1 MFAAFITAITA
12 VFFAYKGGREKTH
25 SYLLS
30 LSFILLTAF
39 LSLGYYWGNDVANYE
54 RWFDG
59 FVQSG
64 ISWWEFS
71 RYFSFTQKEYGFVF
85 INLLLKPLGFWGMRA
100 VLFVI
105 ENAIVYY
112 YIKTHVNKKWYWLA
126 VFVYVFNPDFWVLS
140 SSMMRQWLAMCVVL
154 LSVMSFEKGKKIRC
168 FLLLFLAF
176 SIHFSAIATMAFL
189 PLSILQKHNSRQALR
204 VLIACLLGF
213 WLLSPIFIDYL
224 VLLLEAGDFYQL
236 GHMDTHGGIGITT
249 IAFTLIY
256 FFVLYCSIK
265 AKQQKN
271 LACWMVML
279 AALAIPLVFY
289 GELMSRIG
297 LYFSLFSLA
306 AFPLFMD
313 NPRVDKATKGF
324 LISVVVL
331 YDFYAFFF
339 FFQSPTW
346 IKSFGTYHTLI
357 GNL

>member
-25 SYLLS
+25 SYFLS
-30 LSFILLTAF
+30 FSFILLTAF

-54 RWFDG
+54 RWYNG
-59 FVQSG
+59 FVNSG

-71 RYFSFTQKEYGFVF
+71 RYYSFTQKEYGFVL

-105 ENAIVYY
+105 ENAIVYS

-126 VFVYVFNPDFWVLS
+126 VFVYVFNPNFWVLS

-154 LSVMSFEKGKKIRC
+154 LSVMSFEKGRIIRC
-168 FLLLFLAF
+168 VLLLIVAF
-176 SIHFSAIATMAFL
+176 SIHFSAIAALAIL
-189 PLSILQKHNSRQALR
+189 PLSILQKQNSRQSLFI
-204 VLIACLLGF
+204 LIACLLGF
-213 WLLSPIFIDYL
+213 WLLSPIFVDYVAL
-224 VLLLEAGDFYQL
+224 FLRTGDFYQL
-236 GHMDTHGGIGITT
+236 GYMDTHGGIGITS
-249 IAFTLIY
+249 IAFTLINY
-256 FFVLYCSIK
+256 FILYCSVK

-271 LACWMVML
+271 LACWIVML
-279 AALAIPLVFY
+279 SALVMPLVSY

-297 LYFSLFSLA
+297 FFFSVFSLA

-313 NPRVDKATKGF
+313 NPRVDKATKSI
-324 LISVVVL
+324 LITVVVL
-331 YDFYAFFF
+331 YDFYAFFLF
-339 FFQSPTW
+339 FHSSTW